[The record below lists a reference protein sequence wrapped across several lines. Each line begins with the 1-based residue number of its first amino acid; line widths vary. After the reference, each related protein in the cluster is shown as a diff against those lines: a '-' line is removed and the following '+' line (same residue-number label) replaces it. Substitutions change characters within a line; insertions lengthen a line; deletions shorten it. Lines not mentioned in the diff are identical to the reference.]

1 MLDCLCLGEGED
13 EEKEIEHSSLQERL
27 DKELK
32 ELDMRLQQKEVI
44 IQEIFQ

>member
-1 MLDCLCLGEGED
+1 MMDCVCSGECED

-32 ELDMRLQQKEVI
+32 ELDMQLQQKEVI
-44 IQEIFQ
+44 I